1 MLQAP
6 VRTRQH
12 RTRRRSSS
20 GETESSWRHHHRK
33 NNDERIRLQTGRR
46 QPFDWNHAQSLECRQ
61 DAGRLER
68 RGGCIHS
75 RRRDAIR
82 IGNRRRRINSDPFLH
97 DRPRR
102 AQGAIWACS
111 SVANFRHSNAGAC
124 WARNVR
130 DAALL
135 FTAIAGYDAR
145 DPSSVSE
152 PVPNVLAACRSSVAG
167 MRLAWSPTLGYAEPD
182 EEVVELCEKSALML
196 EDMGCIVE
204 KVDRFFDEDPARLW
218 TAEFYAGV
226 GTRLRN
232 TLKTKREILDPAVRD
247 ILDAALSQ
255 TMRDYYESVFAR
267 HAFYSYAL
275 KKFDDYDAVLS
286 PVIPVSS
293 LDCGLNKP
301 ARLAHR
307 TLVSWVSYTYPF
319 NLLGFP
325 SGTLCAGLAGDG
337 MPVGLL

>member
-1 MLQAP
+1 M
-6 VRTRQH
+6 
-12 RTRRRSSS
+12 
-20 GETESSWRHHHRK
+20 
-33 NNDERIRLQTGRR
+33 
-46 QPFDWNHAQSLECRQ
+46 
-61 DAGRLER
+61 
-68 RGGCIHS
+68 
-75 RRRDAIR
+75 
-82 IGNRRRRINSDPFLH
+82 
-97 DRPRR
+97 
-102 AQGAIWACS
+102 
-111 SVANFRHSNAGAC
+111 
-124 WARNVR
+124 ARNVR

-152 PVPNVLAACRSSVAG
+152 PVPNILAACRSSVAG

-182 EEVVELCEKSALML
+182 EEVVALCEKSALML

-232 TLKTKREILDPAVRD
+232 TLKTKREILDPAVSD

-267 HAFYSYAL
+267 HAFYRDAL
-275 KKFDDYDAVLS
+275 TKFDDYDAVLS

-293 LDCGLNKP
+293 LDCVLNKP

-307 TLVSWVSYTYPF
+307 TLSPGSITHTRSIFWAFPLELFARVWLATECLPGSRSPAGRAV
-319 NLLGFP
+319 NLMSFVWPPHWRQP
-325 SGTLCAGLAGDG
+325 SRPATI
-337 MPVGLL
+337 